1 MKRKMMKKGL
11 ALILCA
17 AMTSACMACTSSAE
31 QEQGEK
37 TASSKTSA
45 EGKQEEGKTADS
57 NFNETG
63 FPIVNDKIELNF
75 VFNSQTMT
83 QDLDKLP
90 VFQELEEKTNIHI
103 NWDICRSG
111 WEEKKATM
119 LASGDF
125 DITTNIDYFVPL
137 EDLIDE
143 YAPNIKNLF
152 EKDPITEKM
161 STFLDGHIYGLP
173 QRMPLRPTSNDTLG
187 INKTWL
193 DKLGLDVPET
203 LDEFYDVCMA
213 FKTQDPNGNGIADE
227 IPFNFANLDDSRWFT
242 ARTLLGAWGDM
253 YDMTFNY
260 LTVKDDVVSYMPTL
274 DSYKELV
281 LFLNKMY
288 QNGLINQE
296 VFTDDLSKF
305 VALGKSE
312 DAPILGSVIA
322 WTPGTVTGQWADQ
335 YIAIPPLRASAD
347 TEPLWG
353 TNRSLVIYDTNKF
366 EITTANEHIPE
377 TMRWIDECYSEEMSL
392 YLYYGSEGIGIQ
404 KEADG
409 TYTILPPTSDEYD
422 QDLWKWYNAPA
433 DFAPVATL
441 PETEKKIN
449 DSTGYYAERIEM
461 SDIYD
466 PYLLDDKDIYPLA
479 KFDAADQDELT
490 LLKTDITS
498 YVDQKFAQW
507 ITVGGVEEEW
517 ENYLTELDNMGLP
530 RMLEIYQKGYNNYYG
545 MN

>member
-1 MKRKMMKKGL
+1 
-11 ALILCA
+11 
-17 AMTSACMACTSSAE
+17 
-31 QEQGEK
+31 
-37 TASSKTSA
+37 
-45 EGKQEEGKTADS
+45 
-57 NFNETG
+57 
-63 FPIVNDKIELNF
+63 
-75 VFNSQTMT
+75 
-83 QDLDKLP
+83 
-90 VFQELEEKTNIHI
+90 
-103 NWDICRSG
+103 
-111 WEEKKATM
+111 
-119 LASGDF
+119 
-125 DITTNIDYFVPL
+125 
-137 EDLIDE
+137 
-143 YAPNIKNLF
+143 
-152 EKDPITEKM
+152 M

-193 DKLGLDVPET
+193 DKLGLEVPET
-203 LDEFYDVCMA
+203 LDDFYDVCMA

-260 LTVKDDVVSYMPTL
+260 LTVKNDVVSYMPTL

-288 QNGLINQE
+288 SNGLINQE

-312 DAPILGSVIA
+312 DVPILGGAIA

-335 YIAIPPLRASAD
+335 YIAIPPLRASED

-377 TMRWIDECYSEEMSL
+377 TMRWIDECYSEAMSL
-392 YLYYGSEGIGIQ
+392 YLYYGSEGVGIQ
-404 KEADG
+404 TEDDG
-409 TYTILPPTSDEYD
+409 TYTILPPASDEYD

-433 DFAPVATL
+433 DFAPIAVL

-449 DSTGYYAERIEM
+449 DPTGYYAERIEM

-466 PYLLDDKDIYPLA
+466 PYLLDDRDIYPLA
-479 KFDAADQDELT
+479 KFDAGDQDELT

-507 ITVGGVEEEW
+507 ITVGGVEAEW
-517 ENYLTELDNMGLP
+517 DSYLKELDNMGLA

-545 MN
+545 IN